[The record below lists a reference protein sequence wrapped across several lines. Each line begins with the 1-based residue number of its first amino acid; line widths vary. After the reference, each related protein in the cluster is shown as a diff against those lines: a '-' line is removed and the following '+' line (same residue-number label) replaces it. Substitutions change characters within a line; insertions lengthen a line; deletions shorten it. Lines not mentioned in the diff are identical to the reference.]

1 MKTMLMMTDYS
12 LEFID
17 LIGRQ
22 GFFYLSINVRNC
34 ENYCTFCG
42 TKFIF
47 MRLYDNKEISMAAKR

>member
-22 GFFYLSINVRNC
+22 GLFTYQLMS
-34 ENYCTFCG
+34 
-42 TKFIF
+42 
-47 MRLYDNKEISMAAKR
+47 EIVKIIARFVVSKI